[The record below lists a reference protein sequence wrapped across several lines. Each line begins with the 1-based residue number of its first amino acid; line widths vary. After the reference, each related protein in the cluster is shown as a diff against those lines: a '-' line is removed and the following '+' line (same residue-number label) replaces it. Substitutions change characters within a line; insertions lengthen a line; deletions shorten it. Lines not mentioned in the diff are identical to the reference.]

1 MAQWVCNGC
10 VCTRTRTRT
19 LALTLTNQVTTD
31 KHSSRTPNPTPIVS
45 LTLESHVGAH
55 EHGRRQVVGNGVVA
69 VGDQTCPVRG
79 RATQYTRAC
88 AWPLRWHATRA
99 LPTQVLVASN
109 DSW

>member
-1 MAQWVCNGC
+1 MGLQWVCVHPNPNPNPSPNPNQPGHY
-10 VCTRTRTRT
+10 RQ
-19 LALTLTNQVTTD
+19 ALY
-31 KHSSRTPNPTPIVS
+31 SRTPNPTPIVS

-79 RATQYTRAC
+79 RATQYTRAR
-88 AWPLRWHATRA
+88 ALPLRWHATRA